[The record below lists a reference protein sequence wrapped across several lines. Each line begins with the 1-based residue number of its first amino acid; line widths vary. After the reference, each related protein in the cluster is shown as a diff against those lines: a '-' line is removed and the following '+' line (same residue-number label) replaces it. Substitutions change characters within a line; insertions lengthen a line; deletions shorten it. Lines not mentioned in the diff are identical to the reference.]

1 MKKLLSIF
9 LLSVTILVFGQHKF
23 NDIPKFNEAD
33 LSKTKS
39 TIKEDAPAEILYKS
53 VQNELYT
60 DGTMDFKVFSRI
72 KIYDKDKAAD
82 YLNIEVPLY
91 EGQKDRENI
100 SGIKAITY
108 NLEDG
113 KVTKTTVDRD
123 SRYRSKEDKK
133 ITMVKFAFE
142 NVKNGSV
149 IEYQYTITSPFLF
162 ELRKI
167 FFEFDI
173 PAVYH
178 EYILDAPAYLGYNIN
193 YQGSLMPKYK
203 DVTTKILFG
212 ESYNTW
218 RLGFENVKPFK
229 EEKFQRNADNFK
241 TSIRPE
247 VNSTNINNVYKN
259 YSTSWNEVREK
270 LKEYESFGYELKKQN
285 AVKNLLP
292 SEIANT
298 SSALEKANKILK
310 YVQSN
315 YNWDESFGIF
325 TDKGIRNLINT
336 KTGNV
341 AEINFLLIM
350 LMREA
355 GLNANPIILK
365 TVKNGLLNVA
375 FPTIADPNYV
385 IAGLE
390 INNQIYALDATSKLS
405 EINLLPPR
413 DYNYN
418 GVLITDKEAKILDIN
433 NSILSQT
440 FLTVEAKMNEDASF
454 LGNFKDRDTKMFALL
469 SNSHYNEGNENYKKE
484 YKDRYPFAFT
494 DLKSGLL
501 DNKDFETSFNFDS
514 DGFVDS
520 VGNKMI
526 FNPLLF
532 LYRQNHDFNQTEER
546 KYPIEFDSPYEK
558 VKKVTITIPDN
569 FEFETIPS
577 SKKFRTEDDGII
589 YSYIVTKEGK
599 KITIETSIKVDG
611 TDFPKEY
618 YPAFKQIF
626 DNITKLEGQLVT
638 VVKK

>member
-1 MKKLLSIF
+1 MKKLLSFF
-9 LLSVTILVFGQHKF
+9 LLGITILIFGQHKF

-91 EGQKDRENI
+91 EGKTDRENI

-113 KVTKTTVDRD
+113 KVTKTTVERD

-133 ITMVKFAFE
+133 VTMVKFAFE

-149 IEYQYTITSPFLF
+149 IEYQYTVNSPFLF
-162 ELRKI
+162 ELRKV

-193 YQGSLMPKYK
+193 YQGVLTPKHK
-203 DVTTKILFG
+203 EVASKVLFG
-212 ESYNTW
+212 ENYNTW

-247 VNSTNINNVYKN
+247 VNSTNINNIYKN
-259 YSTSWNEVREK
+259 FSTSWEEVRKK
-270 LKEYESFGYELKKQN
+270 LKEDENFGYELKKQN
-285 AVKNLLP
+285 AVKDLVT

-298 SSALEKANKILK
+298 IVPLEKAKKILH
-310 YVQSN
+310 YVQNN
-315 YNWDESFGIF
+315 YIWDESFGIF
-325 TDKGIRNLINT
+325 TDKGIRNLVNT
-336 KTGNV
+336 KTGNA

-350 LMREA
+350 MLREA
-355 GLNANPIILK
+355 GLNASPIILK
-365 TVKNGLLNVA
+365 TVKNGMLNIA

-385 IAGLE
+385 IAGLV
-390 INNQIYALDATSKLS
+390 IDNQIYALDATSKLS

-418 GVLITDKEAKILDIN
+418 GVLLTDKEAQILDIN
-433 NSILSQT
+433 NITLSET
-440 FLTVEAKMNEDASF
+440 HLTVETKMNDDASF
-454 LGNFKDRDTKMFALL
+454 TGNFKDRDTKMFAML
-469 SNSHYNEGNENYKKE
+469 SNAHYKEGAEDFKKE
-484 YKDRYPFAFT
+484 YKDKYTFPFT
-494 DLKSGLL
+494 DIKSGLL
-501 DNKDFETSFNFDS
+501 NNGDFETSFNFDS

-520 VGNKMI
+520 VGNKII

-532 LYRQNHDFNQTEER
+532 LYSQNHEFNQAEER
-546 KYPIEFDSPYEK
+546 KYPIEFISPYEK

-577 SKKFRTEDDGII
+577 SKKFRTEDDGIV
-589 YSYIVTKEGK
+589 YSYVVNKEAK
-599 KITIETSIKVDG
+599 KITVETSIKVDG